1 MRLFINAGALK
12 SMRKLLHNSRPKIVE
27 YAAWTIS
34 NIVAGNTNQIQKVVD
49 ESLLNDI
56 VHLLKSGEIRSQ
68 KVATWVI
75 ASVTSKGSDEQ
86 IIYLINEINVFEPL
100 CDLLSSEDTRLIV
113 VILSILKN
121 LFAFADKKGCLDQS
135 CMVNIFCE

>member
-56 VHLLKSGEIRSQ
+56 VHLLKSGDS
-68 KVATWVI
+68 
-75 ASVTSKGSDEQ
+75 SKGSDEQ

-135 CMVNIFCE
+135 CMVNIFCEWFFLLESIFFN